1 MQKNN
6 QLNAGYWILALLLLL
21 GLQSYWQA
29 SKSIES
35 VQYSEFEKALADG
48 RVAEVLVSDQML
60 TGRLKT
66 PDAKGK
72 KNIVATRVDSRTCT
86 RWMSGGGSHSGK
98 N

>member
-29 SKSIES
+29 SKSIEP